1 LKIRFVKKLYAW
13 LLTHIGLALSL
24 FIAFYFYFLHDGEFN
39 LGSAVDVKFLLGV
52 VLSHGMLFFYLVGFV
67 QFTMKESTIDLYI
80 ESNKFSIKNE
90 KERYFRKII
99 VNRRRIDDRLAD
111 IGFIDQYGNVF
122 EISSCYVSENGID
135 NLITE
140 LRSLGCSVEIQK
152 HML

>member
-1 LKIRFVKKLYAW
+1 M
-13 LLTHIGLALSL
+13 THIGLPIFL
-24 FIAFYFYFLHDGEFN
+24 FIAFYFYFLHDGEINF
-39 LGSAVDVKFLLGV
+39 GSAVDVKFLIGA
-52 VLSHGMLFFYLVGFV
+52 VLSHGMLFFYLIGFV
-67 QFTMKESTIDLYI
+67 QFTIKESILDLCI
-80 ESNKFSIKNE
+80 ESDKFSITGE
-90 KERYFRKII
+90 KERYFKKII

-111 IGFIDQYGNVF
+111 IGFIDQYGNAF